1 MPDKDTNRQS
11 DFMIEKIK
19 QRPINRRK
27 LLRRTLITASMA
39 VIFGLI
45 ACVTFLILEPVISNW
60 LYPEEEPKIEIVRF
74 PEEQTEMSPEE
85 MLAENLPT
93 EGENSEKSPNEEN
106 ITLDEEQIEG
116 ILDRVTLD
124 KDSYAQMYQNLYDF
138 IYDSEDVSG
147 QTSISQYLVT
157 IRGISSNIDWF
168 NTVQESNSQT
178 SGVIIADNGKEFLI
192 LVDYSSLK
200 NADSLILELHDGYY
214 QIEAKLKGLDS
225 STNLAVVAVDI
236 YSIPIEWLETGGLAV
251 APMGSS
257 NLRDLVG
264 TPVIAVGSPMGISD
278 SLGYGII
285 TASNTFSAIDR
296 NYKMMLTNIEGSKKA
311 SGALFNLK
319 GELIGI
325 ITNNKISSDIGNMI
339 NAYGVTELKS
349 IVEKMSNENKLP
361 YMGISGVDVPW
372 TVHSSNNVPYGAYVT
387 DLKMDSPAMQ
397 AGIQQGD
404 VVTAVND
411 NEVTSFNEYSNTLLQ
426 IEPGETIELTV
437 MRQVQT
443 EYKEMKFNI
452 VLGESR

>member
-1 MPDKDTNRQS
+1 MPNKDTNSQS
-11 DFMIEKIK
+11 DFMIERIK

-45 ACVTFLILEPVISNW
+45 ACFTFLILEPVISNW
-60 LYPEEEPKIEIVRF
+60 LYPEEEAEVQPVEF
-74 PEEQTEMSPEE
+74 PEDQSEMSPEE
-85 MLAENLPT
+85 MLAENLPAESPSPETDPT
-93 EGENSEKSPNEEN
+93 EESV
-106 ITLDEEQIEG
+106 TLDEEQIEG
-116 ILDRVTLD
+116 ILNRVTLD
-124 KDSYAQMYQNLYDF
+124 KDSYSQMYQNLYNF

-147 QTSISQYLVT
+147 QTSISQYMVT

-192 LVDYSSLK
+192 LADYTSLK
-200 NADSLILELHDGYY
+200 NADSLVLELHDGFY
-214 QIEAKLKGLDS
+214 QIEAKLKGYDP
-225 STNLAVVAVDI
+225 STNLAVVAVDLN
-236 YSIPIEWLETGGLAV
+236 SIPIEWMEAGGLAV

-257 NLRDLVG
+257 GQRNLAG

-278 SLGYGII
+278 SVGYGII
-285 TASNTFSAIDR
+285 TASGTFSATDR
-296 NYKMMLTNIEGSKKA
+296 NYKLMLTSIEGSKKA

-339 NAYGVTELKS
+339 NVYGITELKKV
-349 IVEKMSNENKLP
+349 VEKMSNENKLP
-361 YMGISGVDVPW
+361 YMGISGVDVPY
-372 TVHSSNNVPYGAYVT
+372 TVHLNNNVPYGAYVT
-387 DLKMDSPAMQ
+387 DIDMDSPAMQ

-404 VVTAVND
+404 VITAVDD
-411 NEVTSFNEYSNTLLQ
+411 NVVTVFNEYSNILLQ
-426 IEPGETIELTV
+426 IEPGQTVNLTV

-443 EYKEMKFNI
+443 EYKEMNFSI
-452 VLGESR
+452 VLEESR